1 MPWKATKLVFCGIP
15 LRRRTLYVITLAGA
29 IAGVPTMSWG
39 LLALGGAF
47 TRNQQVGLIAAAVI
61 SIAVALNG
69 WRLII
74 KHNSILFREEARVI
88 WPASVVVLL
97 AATCFAAAVAHVAMP
112 HGHMDFIVPFVFG
125 GGLLLVL
132 LYRCFHLSNHPKRS
146 DIVRGDSG
154 RRRSRST
161 ASPVPAV
168 SVAGEVVEEEAD
180 NDEGPEPPPENSIS

>member
-1 MPWKATKLVFCGIP
+1 
-15 LRRRTLYVITLAGA
+15 
-29 IAGVPTMSWG
+29 MSWG